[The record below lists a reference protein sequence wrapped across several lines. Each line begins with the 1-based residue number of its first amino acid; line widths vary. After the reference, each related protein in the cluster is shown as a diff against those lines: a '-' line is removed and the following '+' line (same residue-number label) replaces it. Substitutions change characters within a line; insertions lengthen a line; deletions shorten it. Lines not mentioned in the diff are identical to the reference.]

1 MKNYSHFIFRSDILN
16 NKIKGILWLV
26 AASIGFSLMGAFV
39 KLSGDLPVIQKSL
52 FRNIIGMV
60 LPLYFI
66 SKYKAPLFG
75 HKENQF
81 VLILRS
87 IFGLI
92 GVLLN
97 YYAIDRMVLSDAD
110 MLNKLSPFFTIIFCA
125 VFLKEYIKKYQ
136 LISMVIAFIG
146 ALFIIKPNFSSD
158 MYIAVI
164 GLIGAVFA
172 GLAYTTLRIL
182 GSKEKF
188 YTTVFFFSFVSTI
201 VLIPLTM
208 VTYEPMTV
216 TQTVYLI
223 LSGVF
228 ATLGQF
234 GLTIA
239 YSYAPAKDISIFFY
253 TTVLF
258 SAIIG
263 FLLFKET
270 PDLLS
275 YLGYIIIFFASYY
288 MFVKAKVKDN
298 P

>member
-1 MKNYSHFIFRSDILN
+1 MN
-16 NKIKGILWLV
+16 NKIKGILWLIT
-26 AASIGFSLMGAFV
+26 ASIGFSLMGAFV
-39 KLSGDLPVIQKSL
+39 KLSGDLPVFQKSL
-52 FRNIIGMV
+52 FRNIIGMI
-60 LPLYFI
+60 LPLYFVY
-66 SKYKAPLFG
+66 KYRAPLFG
-75 HKENQF
+75 HKENQGT
-81 VLILRS
+81 LILRS
-87 IFGLI
+87 LFGLI

-125 VFLKEYIKKYQ
+125 FFLKEYIRRYQ
-136 LISMVIAFIG
+136 MISMVIAFIG

-158 MYIAVI
+158 MFIAII
-164 GLIGAVFA
+164 GVLGAMFA
-172 GLAYTTLRIL
+172 GLAYTTLRVL

-188 YTTVFFFSFVSTI
+188 YTTVFYFSFVSTI
-201 VLIPLTM
+201 VLIPLTLLS
-208 VTYEPMTV
+208 YEPMTNV
-216 TQTVYLI
+216 QIIYLI

-263 FLLFKET
+263 FISFNET

-288 MFVKAKVKDN
+288 MFVKAKVKQIQ
-298 P
+298 

>member
-1 MKNYSHFIFRSDILN
+1 MN

-26 AASIGFSLMGAFV
+26 AASVGFSLMGAFV

-52 FRNIIGMV
+52 FRNIIGMI
-60 LPLYFI
+60 LPLYFVY
-66 SKYKAPLFG
+66 KYKATLFG
-75 HKENQF
+75 HRENQLT
-81 VLILRS
+81 LILRS
-87 IFGLI
+87 VFGMI

-110 MLNKLSPFFTIIFCA
+110 MLNKLSPFFTILFCA
-125 VFLKEYIKKYQ
+125 WLLKEYIKKYQ
-136 LISMVIAFIG
+136 FISMMIAFIG

-158 MYIAVI
+158 MYIAII
-164 GLIGAVFA
+164 GVLGAMFA
-172 GLAYTTLRIL
+172 GLAYTTLRVL

-188 YTTVFFFSFVSTI
+188 YTTVFYFSFVSTL
-201 VLIPLTM
+201 VLIPLTYL
-208 VTYEPMTV
+208 TYEPMTV
-216 TQTVYLI
+216 QQIVYLI

-258 SAIIG
+258 SAVIG
-263 FLLFKET
+263 FILFNET

-288 MFVKAKVKDN
+288 MFVKAKVKHN
-298 P
+298 

>member
-1 MKNYSHFIFRSDILN
+1 MN
-16 NKIKGILWLV
+16 NKIKGILWLI

-52 FRNIIGMV
+52 FRNIIGMI
-60 LPLYFI
+60 LPLYFVY
-66 SKYKAPLFG
+66 KYRAPLFG
-75 HKENQF
+75 HKENQGT
-81 VLILRS
+81 LILRS
-87 IFGLI
+87 LFGLI

-97 YYAIDRMVLSDAD
+97 YYAIDHMVLSDAD

-125 VFLKEYIKKYQ
+125 FFLKEYIRRYQ
-136 LISMVIAFIG
+136 MISMVIAFIG

-158 MYIAVI
+158 MFIAII
-164 GLIGAVFA
+164 GVLGAMFA
-172 GLAYTTLRIL
+172 GLAYTTLRVL

-188 YTTVFFFSFVSTI
+188 YTTVFYFSFVSTI
-201 VLIPLTM
+201 VLIPLTLLS
-208 VTYEPMTV
+208 YEPMTNV
-216 TQTVYLI
+216 QIIYLI

-263 FLLFKET
+263 FILFNET

-275 YLGYIIIFFASYY
+275 YLGYIIVFFASYY
-288 MFVKAKVKDN
+288 MFVKAKVKQIQ
-298 P
+298 

>member
-1 MKNYSHFIFRSDILN
+1 MH
-16 NKIKGILWLV
+16 NKIKGILWLI

-52 FRNIIGMV
+52 FRNIIGMI
-60 LPLYFI
+60 LPLYFVY
-66 SKYKAPLFG
+66 KYRAPLFG
-75 HKENQF
+75 HKENQGT
-81 VLILRS
+81 LILRS
-87 IFGLI
+87 LFGLI

-125 VFLKEYIKKYQ
+125 FFLKEYIRRYQ
-136 LISMVIAFIG
+136 MISMVIAFIG

-158 MYIAVI
+158 MFIAII
-164 GLIGAVFA
+164 GVLGAMFA
-172 GLAYTTLRIL
+172 GLAYTTLRVL

-188 YTTVFFFSFVSTI
+188 YTTVFYFSFVSTI
-201 VLIPLTM
+201 VLIPLTLL
-208 VTYEPMTV
+208 TYEPMTNV
-216 TQTVYLI
+216 QIIYLI

-263 FLLFKET
+263 FILFNET

-275 YLGYIIIFFASYY
+275 YFGYIIIFFASYY
-288 MFVKAKVKDN
+288 MFVKAKVKQIQ
-298 P
+298 

>member
-1 MKNYSHFIFRSDILN
+1 MN
-16 NKIKGILWLV
+16 NKIKGILWLI

-52 FRNIIGMV
+52 FRNIIGMI
-60 LPLYFI
+60 LPLYFVY
-66 SKYKAPLFG
+66 KYRAPLFG
-75 HKENQF
+75 HKENQGT
-81 VLILRS
+81 LILRS
-87 IFGLI
+87 LFGLI

-125 VFLKEYIKKYQ
+125 FFLKEYIRRYQ
-136 LISMVIAFIG
+136 MISMFIAFIG

-158 MYIAVI
+158 MFIAII
-164 GLIGAVFA
+164 GVLGAMFA
-172 GLAYTTLRIL
+172 GLAYTTLRVL

-188 YTTVFFFSFVSTI
+188 YTTVFYFSFVSTI
-201 VLIPLTM
+201 VLIPLTLL
-208 VTYEPMTV
+208 TYEPMTNV
-216 TQTVYLI
+216 QIIYLI

-263 FLLFKET
+263 FILFNET

-288 MFVKAKVKDN
+288 MFVKAKVKQIQ
-298 P
+298 

>member
-1 MKNYSHFIFRSDILN
+1 MND
-16 NKIKGILWLV
+16 KIKGILWLV
-26 AASIGFSLMGAFV
+26 AASVGFSLMGAFV

-52 FRNIIGMV
+52 FRNIIGMI
-60 LPLYFI
+60 LPLYFVY
-66 SKYKAPLFG
+66 KYKEPLFG
-75 HKENQF
+75 RRENQLT
-81 VLILRS
+81 LILRS
-87 IFGLI
+87 TFGMI

-110 MLNKLSPFFTIIFCA
+110 MLNKLSPFFTILFCA
-125 VFLKEYIKKYQ
+125 WFLQEHIKKYQ
-136 LISMVIAFIG
+136 FISMIIAFIG

-158 MYIAVI
+158 MYIAII
-164 GLIGAVFA
+164 GVLGAMFA
-172 GLAYTTLRIL
+172 GLAYTTLRVL

-188 YTTVFFFSFVSTI
+188 YTTVFYFSFVSTI
-201 VLIPLTM
+201 VLIPLTLL
-208 VTYEPMTV
+208 TYQPMTNA
-216 TQTVYLI
+216 QIIYLI

-263 FLLFKET
+263 FILFNET

-288 MFVKAKVKDN
+288 MFVKAKVKQVQ
-298 P
+298 

>member
-1 MKNYSHFIFRSDILN
+1 MN
-16 NKIKGILWLV
+16 NKIKGILWLI

-39 KLSGDLPVIQKSL
+39 KLSGDLPVFQKSL
-52 FRNIIGMV
+52 FRNIIGMI
-60 LPLYFI
+60 LPLYFVY
-66 SKYKAPLFG
+66 KYRAPLFG
-75 HKENQF
+75 HKENQGT
-81 VLILRS
+81 LILRS
-87 IFGLI
+87 LFGLI

-125 VFLKEYIKKYQ
+125 FFLKEYIRRYQ
-136 LISMVIAFIG
+136 MISMVIAFIG

-158 MYIAVI
+158 MFIAII
-164 GLIGAVFA
+164 GVLGAMFA
-172 GLAYTTLRIL
+172 GLAYTTLRVL

-188 YTTVFFFSFVSTI
+188 YTTVFYFSFVSTI
-201 VLIPLTM
+201 VLIPLTLLS
-208 VTYEPMTV
+208 YEPMTNV
-216 TQTVYLI
+216 QIIYLI

-263 FLLFKET
+263 FILFNET

-288 MFVKAKVKDN
+288 MFVKAKVKQIQ
-298 P
+298 

>member
-1 MKNYSHFIFRSDILN
+1 MND
-16 NKIKGILWLV
+16 KIKGILWLV
-26 AASIGFSLMGAFV
+26 AASVGFSLMGAFV
-39 KLSGDLPVIQKSL
+39 KLSGDLPVVQKSL
-52 FRNIIGMV
+52 FRNIIGMI
-60 LPLYFI
+60 LPLYFVY
-66 SKYKAPLFG
+66 KYKAPLFG
-75 HKENQF
+75 RRENQLT
-81 VLILRS
+81 LILRS
-87 IFGLI
+87 TFGMI

-110 MLNKLSPFFTIIFCA
+110 MLNKLSPFFTMLFCA
-125 VFLKEYIKKYQ
+125 WFLQEYIKKYQ
-136 LISMVIAFIG
+136 FISMIIAFIG

-158 MYIAVI
+158 MYIAII
-164 GLIGAVFA
+164 GVLGAMFA
-172 GLAYTTLRIL
+172 GLAYTTLRVL

-188 YTTVFFFSFVSTI
+188 YTTVFYFSFVSTI
-201 VLIPLTM
+201 VLIPLTLL
-208 VTYEPMTV
+208 TYQPMTNA
-216 TQTVYLI
+216 QIIYLI

-263 FLLFKET
+263 FILFNET

-288 MFVKAKVKDN
+288 MFVKAKVKQIQ
-298 P
+298 

>member
-1 MKNYSHFIFRSDILN
+1 MN

-26 AASIGFSLMGAFV
+26 AASVGFSLMGAFV

-52 FRNIIGMV
+52 FRNIIGMI
-60 LPLYFI
+60 LPLYFVY
-66 SKYKAPLFG
+66 KYKAPLFG
-75 HKENQF
+75 HRENQLT
-81 VLILRS
+81 LILRS
-87 IFGLI
+87 VFGMI

-110 MLNKLSPFFTIIFCA
+110 MLNKLSPFFTILFCA
-125 VFLKEYIKKYQ
+125 WFLKEYIKKYQ
-136 LISMVIAFIG
+136 FISMMIAFIG
-146 ALFIIKPNFSSD
+146 ALFIIKPNLSSD
-158 MYIAVI
+158 MYIAII
-164 GLIGAVFA
+164 GVLGAMFA
-172 GLAYTTLRIL
+172 GLAYTTLRVL

-188 YTTVFFFSFVSTI
+188 YTTVFYFSFVSTI
-201 VLIPLTM
+201 VLIPLTYL
-208 VTYEPMTV
+208 TYVPMTV
-216 TQTVYLI
+216 QQIVYLI

-258 SAIIG
+258 SAVIG
-263 FLLFKET
+263 FILFNET

-288 MFVKAKVKDN
+288 MFVKAKVKHN
-298 P
+298 

>member
-1 MKNYSHFIFRSDILN
+1 MN
-16 NKIKGILWLV
+16 NKIKGILWLI

-52 FRNIIGMV
+52 FRNIIGMI
-60 LPLYFI
+60 LPLYFVY
-66 SKYKAPLFG
+66 KYRAPLFG
-75 HKENQF
+75 HKENQGT
-81 VLILRS
+81 LILRS
-87 IFGLI
+87 LFGLI

-97 YYAIDRMVLSDAD
+97 YYAIDHMVLSDAD

-125 VFLKEYIKKYQ
+125 FFLKEYIRRYQ
-136 LISMVIAFIG
+136 MISMVIAFIG

-158 MYIAVI
+158 MFIAII
-164 GLIGAVFA
+164 GVLGAMFA
-172 GLAYTTLRIL
+172 GLAYTTLRVL

-188 YTTVFFFSFVSTI
+188 YTTVFYFSFVSTL
-201 VLIPLTM
+201 VLIPLTLL
-208 VTYEPMTV
+208 TYEPMTNV
-216 TQTVYLI
+216 QIIYLI

-263 FLLFKET
+263 FILFNET

-288 MFVKAKVKDN
+288 MFVKAKVKQVQ
-298 P
+298 

>member
-1 MKNYSHFIFRSDILN
+1 MN
-16 NKIKGILWLV
+16 NKIKGILWLI

-52 FRNIIGMV
+52 FRNIIGMI
-60 LPLYFI
+60 LPLYFVY
-66 SKYKAPLFG
+66 KYRAPLFG
-75 HKENQF
+75 HKENQGT
-81 VLILRS
+81 LILRS
-87 IFGLI
+87 LFGLI

-125 VFLKEYIKKYQ
+125 FFLKEYIRRYQ
-136 LISMVIAFIG
+136 MISMVIAFIG

-158 MYIAVI
+158 MFIAII
-164 GLIGAVFA
+164 GVLGAMFA
-172 GLAYTTLRIL
+172 GLAYTTLRVL

-188 YTTVFFFSFVSTI
+188 YTTVFYFSFVSTL
-201 VLIPLTM
+201 VLIPLTLL
-208 VTYEPMTV
+208 TYEPMTNV
-216 TQTVYLI
+216 QIIYLM

-263 FLLFKET
+263 FILFNET

-288 MFVKAKVKDN
+288 MFVKAKVKQVQ
-298 P
+298 

>member
-1 MKNYSHFIFRSDILN
+1 MN
-16 NKIKGILWLV
+16 NKIKGILWLI

-52 FRNIIGMV
+52 FRNIIGMI
-60 LPLYFI
+60 LPLYFVY
-66 SKYKAPLFG
+66 KYRAPLFG
-75 HKENQF
+75 HKENQGT
-81 VLILRS
+81 LILRS
-87 IFGLI
+87 FFGLI

-125 VFLKEYIKKYQ
+125 FFLKEYIRRYQ
-136 LISMVIAFIG
+136 MISMFIAFIG

-158 MYIAVI
+158 MFIAII
-164 GLIGAVFA
+164 GVLGAMFA
-172 GLAYTTLRIL
+172 GLAYTTLRVL

-188 YTTVFFFSFVSTI
+188 YTTVFYFSFVSTI
-201 VLIPLTM
+201 VLIPLTLL
-208 VTYEPMTV
+208 TYEPMTNV
-216 TQTVYLI
+216 QIIYLI

-263 FLLFKET
+263 FILFNET

-288 MFVKAKVKDN
+288 MFVKAKVKQIQ
-298 P
+298 